1 MSLWP
6 AVQKKAQE
14 ELDAAVGRDR
24 LPTYADIVEL
34 PYLNAIYLETLR
46 WNQVVPLGE
55 WLTAVLHM
63 DTLLRTVFK
72 GVPHAISE
80 DDVYEGYYIPA
91 NTTILVN
98 AWYVYNHNLSYI
110 YHRSMMSVNAGQC

>member
-14 ELDAAVGRDR
+14 ELDATVGRDR

-63 DTLLRTVFK
+63 VALLRTVFK

-80 DDVYEGYYIPA
+80 DDVYEGYFIPKGSIVCA
-91 NTTILVN
+91 NQWWVSTK
-98 AWYVYNHNLSYI
+98 
-110 YHRSMMSVNAGQC
+110 